1 MPGKG
6 CSAVE
11 GRNGGFPFTSLLSH
25 FQSIPTLPGVA
36 LIFYLEPGAAPAAKV
51 SCSGELVFMI
61 LQRIKSPLGA
71 QGAGL
76 GSKDNVH
83 GLCVAPKL
91 WDLSPCLWDP
101 NSLLCLWAMEQ
112 PLHSN
117 FGWKTPSAPLPGK
130 TASCPSAAGLWTHG
144 IFIFWG
150 PCVGKLPSNG
160 RTCCV
165 SLQPLSAR
173 GDRAEGLFLPG
184 EGKCSVPQPAP
195 PARHICASVLCDTK
209 SQTCGEG
216 MGGSWAA
223 WGWEHPQ
230 PCSLLPC
237 TTGSQRSV
245 NTDKQAHGWATDGI
259 SSPL

>member
-1 MPGKG
+1 MCMDCVWHPNCGTCPRVCGTRIPCCASGLWSSPCTAILGGKL
-6 CSAVE
+6 
-11 GRNGGFPFTSLLSH
+11 PLLLS
-25 FQSIPTLPGVA
+25 LVK
-36 LIFYLEPGAAPAAKV
+36 LPAAHQ
-51 SCSGELVFMI
+51 L
-61 LQRIKSPLGA
+61 
-71 QGAGL
+71 L
-76 GSKDNVH
+76 GS
-83 GLCVAPKL
+83 GL
-91 WDLSPCLWDP
+91 
-101 NSLLCLWAMEQ
+101 MEY
-112 PLHSN
+112 L
-117 FGWKTPSAPLPGK
+117 F
-130 TASCPSAAGLWTHG
+130 
-144 IFIFWG
+144 FWG
-150 PCVGKLPSNG
+150 PCAGKLPSNG

-173 GDRAEGLFLPG
+173 GDRAEGLLLPG

-195 PARHICASVLCDTK
+195 PARHICASVLCNTK

-245 NTDKQAHGWATDGI
+245 NMDKQAHGWATDGI